1 VAQRRSDKS
10 LSDDQGEGLAVSFER
25 SLPQAEAMGGEH
37 RPDSVTK
44 QELESYLAQ
53 YSAQNYINHRAALSN
68 LFGYGLKVGAAPE
81 NPLSTIEKPRIRPS
95 QTADLER
102 YGICGSAAGGVADV
116 DNVLQIEFVDQR
128 RQVVGVGVH
137 VIAVP
142 WLTGAAVAATIM
154 CDATEAARG
163 QEEHL
168 VFP

>member
-81 NPLSTIEKPRIRPS
+81 NPLSTIEKPRIRRARPPILS
-95 QTADLER
+95 DTEF
-102 YGICGSAAGGVADV
+102 AALPPV
-116 DNVLQIEFVDQR
+116 EWPTWTTSFR
-128 RQVVGVGVH
+128 SSS
-137 VIAVP
+137 
-142 WLTGAAVAATIM
+142 LTN
-154 CDATEAARG
+154 AARSSA
-163 QEEHL
+163 
-168 VFP
+168 